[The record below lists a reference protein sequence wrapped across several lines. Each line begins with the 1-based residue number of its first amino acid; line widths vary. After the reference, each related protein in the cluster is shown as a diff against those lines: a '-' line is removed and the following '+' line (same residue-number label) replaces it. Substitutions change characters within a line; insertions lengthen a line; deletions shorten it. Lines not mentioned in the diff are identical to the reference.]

1 MLNNRRSE
9 LDIVVDILNLS
20 KDGTNKTSILYKT
33 NLSYSQLKNY
43 LSILLE
49 KDILKE
55 VMVEQ
60 NGRDLK
66 HYKTTS
72 KGLNLLELSQEIT
85 NLLE

>member
-20 KDGTNKTSILYKT
+20 KDGANKTSILYKT

>member
-1 MLNNRRSE
+1 MVNRRRSE
-9 LDIVVDILNLS
+9 LDIIVDILNLS

-43 LSILLE
+43 LSFLID

-55 VMVEQ
+55 ISVTQ
-60 NGRDLK
+60 NGKDFI

-72 KGLNLLELSQEIT
+72 KGLNLLERSEEIIK
-85 NLLE
+85 LLH